1 MSNREAAPGGSFGRS
16 QFTRVATAGAA
27 LAVGLTL
34 AAGCAKFPAQPG
46 APGGSGTTSPAPKP
60 TSATPAPKP
69 TSTTPAPKPTS
80 TTPAPKPTS
89 TTPAPKPT
97 STTPAAPPQTP
108 PGTPAPSTTAPPATP
123 AGLPGGI
130 EALSPYIPQ
139 NDCDPT
145 AKPGVVAFENLIH
158 ATYPTTGSYGIVNP
172 CHGVVSEHAD
182 GRAWDWAVDI
192 DNPAD
197 KARAA
202 AVLNWLLATD
212 AQGNKAAMGR
222 RLGIMYMAWDAKII
236 GTYRLDEGWRPFS
249 CTDKTSC
256 HRNHVHFSFSW
267 NGAMKATS
275 FWTKKVAPVD
285 YGPCIP
291 FGLQFARA
299 YSGFNPNRCTTP
311 PAAPA
316 GASLAQLVTFYSLS
330 PGPAVLRKG
339 DIGPAVSV
347 AQQVLKVGADGDF
360 GPATEAA
367 VKTFQSAHA
376 LSPDGVVSAGT
387 WAAFA
392 KTLAGS
398 TAKAVLPRA
407 LTPAPAAPA
416 EPTPESAADLGRPAQ
431 G

>member
-1 MSNREAAPGGSFGRS
+1 M
-16 QFTRVATAGAA
+16 
-27 LAVGLTL
+27 
-34 AAGCAKFPAQPG
+34 
-46 APGGSGTTSPAPKP
+46 
-60 TSATPAPKP
+60 
-69 TSTTPAPKPTS
+69 
-80 TTPAPKPTS
+80 
-89 TTPAPKPT
+89 
-97 STTPAAPPQTP
+97 
-108 PGTPAPSTTAPPATP
+108 
-123 AGLPGGI
+123 
-130 EALSPYIPQ
+130 
-139 NDCDPT
+139 
-145 AKPGVVAFENLIH
+145 VAFQNLIH

-197 KARAA
+197 KARAT

-212 AQGNKAAMGR
+212 AQGNQAAMAR

-236 GTYRLDEGWRPFS
+236 GSYRLNDGWRPFS

-316 GASLAQLVTFYSLS
+316 GASLAQLVTFYSS
-330 PGPAVLRKG
+330 PPGPAVLRKG
-339 DIGPAVSV
+339 DVGPAVSV
-347 AQQVLKVGADGDF
+347 AQQVMKVGADGDF

-367 VKTFQSAHA
+367 VKAFQSAHG
-376 LSPDGVVSAGT
+376 LSPDGVVSAST

-392 KTLAGS
+392 KSLSGS
-398 TAKAVLPRA
+398 TAKAVLPRT
-407 LTPAPAAPA
+407 LVPAPAAPA